1 VRTSGPVSVIKPS
14 LCSIP
19 IKRGSIDVAPAAS
32 FDCCMDSTGSLQRPE
47 GKTLEIKRDLSS
59 PAKSARTRQ
68 LIPVAP
74 RVRAHLQE
82 LAKQQARFGVR
93 LFLFGSV
100 ARTWPKAHIGADLDI
115 GYAIDPARS
124 DRAERVRSLQRDFEA
139 LPSVR
144 PVDLVDMSQASADF
158 VAEASQY
165 IVELSDDSA
174 AATTH

>member
-1 VRTSGPVSVIKPS
+1 MGP
-14 LCSIP
+14 
-19 IKRGSIDVAPAAS
+19 
-32 FDCCMDSTGSLQRPE
+32 LQRRE

-124 DRAERVRSLQRDFEA
+124 DRAERIRSLQRDFEA

-144 PVDLVDMSQASADF
+144 PVDLVDMSKASADF
-158 VAEASQY
+158 VAQASQY
-165 IVELSDDSA
+165 IVELFDDSA
-174 AATTH
+174 ATTTN

>member
-1 VRTSGPVSVIKPS
+1 MGP
-14 LCSIP
+14 
-19 IKRGSIDVAPAAS
+19 
-32 FDCCMDSTGSLQRPE
+32 LQRPE

-59 PAKSARTRQ
+59 PAKSAQTRQ
-68 LIPVAP
+68 LMPVAP

-82 LAKQQARFGVR
+82 LVKQQARFGVR

-115 GYAIDPARS
+115 GYVMDPARS
-124 DRAERVRSLQRDFEA
+124 DRAERVRSLQRDLEA

-158 VAEASQY
+158 VAHAGQY
-165 IVELSDDSA
+165 IVELSDESP
-174 AATTH
+174 ATATN

>member
-1 VRTSGPVSVIKPS
+1 MGP
-14 LCSIP
+14 
-19 IKRGSIDVAPAAS
+19 
-32 FDCCMDSTGSLQRPE
+32 LQRRE

-74 RVRAHLQE
+74 CVRAHLQE

-124 DRAERVRSLQRDFEA
+124 DRAERIRSLQRDLEA

-158 VAEASQY
+158 VAQASQY
-165 IVELSDDSA
+165 IAELSDDSA
-174 AATTH
+174 ATTTN

>member
-1 VRTSGPVSVIKPS
+1 MGP
-14 LCSIP
+14 
-19 IKRGSIDVAPAAS
+19 
-32 FDCCMDSTGSLQRPE
+32 LQRPE
-47 GKTLEIKRDLSS
+47 GRTLEIKRDLSP
-59 PAKSARTRQ
+59 PAKSAQTRQ
-68 LIPVAP
+68 LMPVAP

-115 GYAIDPARS
+115 GYAMDPARS
-124 DRAERVRSLQRDFEA
+124 DRAERVRSLQRDLEA

-158 VAEASQY
+158 VAHAGQY
-165 IVELSDDSA
+165 IVELSDESP
-174 AATTH
+174 ATATN

>member
-1 VRTSGPVSVIKPS
+1 MGP
-14 LCSIP
+14 
-19 IKRGSIDVAPAAS
+19 
-32 FDCCMDSTGSLQRPE
+32 LQRHE
-47 GKTLEIKRDLSS
+47 GKTLETKRDLSS
-59 PAKSARTRQ
+59 PAKSARSRQ
-68 LIPVAP
+68 LITVAP

-100 ARTWPKAHIGADLDI
+100 ARTWPKSHIGADLDI

-124 DRAERVRSLQRDFEA
+124 DRAERIRSLQRDFEA

-158 VAEASQY
+158 AAQASQY

-174 AATTH
+174 ATTTN